1 MNESMNTATVLNFV
15 TLFFA
20 GLLAGA
26 LFVIDYGVGPA
37 VAALL
42 DEQAQIQV
50 RQALIGI
57 LRVLV
62 PIIFVLTILLVG
74 AITVLDGLDPGFAF
88 RIAGLLAMLT
98 SFLLTLIGTGPINS
112 AVFDWQPSAPPK
124 NWRTLVSRWERF
136 DKARTLAAV
145 AVFALFLTAMALQL
159 AAH

>member
-1 MNESMNTATVLNFV
+1 MNTATVLDFV

-37 VAALL
+37 VAAVL
-42 DEQAQIQV
+42 DDQSQVRV
-50 RQALIGI
+50 RQALILS

-62 PIIFVLTILLVG
+62 PAIYIPTILLGGV
-74 AITVLDGLDPGFAF
+74 ITVLVGVDPGFAF
-88 RIAGLLAMLT
+88 RLAGLLVVLT
-98 SFLLTLIGTGPINS
+98 SFLLTLVGTAPIN
-112 AVFDWQPSAPPK
+112 ATILDWQPSAPPK
-124 NWRTLVSRWERF
+124 NWRTVVGRWGRL

-145 AVFALFLTAMALQL
+145 AAFALFLTATALML